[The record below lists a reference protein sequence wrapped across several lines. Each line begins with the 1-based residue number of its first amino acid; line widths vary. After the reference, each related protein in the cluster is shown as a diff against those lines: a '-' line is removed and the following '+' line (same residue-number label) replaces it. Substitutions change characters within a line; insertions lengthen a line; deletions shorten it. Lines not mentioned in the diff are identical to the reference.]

1 MKSKAGCVILILL
14 SFLLLGI
21 TRTTLAADLAL
32 EKLLTIF
39 EDKGVI
45 TAAEVEL
52 VKETM
57 AEERR
62 QLLKKEEE
70 LDERQKRLTRWEEEL
85 TDTANALQAEK
96 GSQNQRGETG
106 IPLEA
111 TYRDGFC
118 LQADEPELFALCLGG
133 LLQIDYRYF
142 NYAEADPNKNE
153 FDLRRVRLR
162 VKGQAL
168 RHFDYKFEYKF
179 QGAGSRNLLDA
190 YVDANL
196 FSFASFRI
204 GQFKEPFSLEHC
216 TLDSFGFFAER
227 SMGFYLTPGRD
238 VGLMAHANL
247 WSDRIYYGLG
257 IFNGDGLDDAPGGDV
272 DTPEFTGRLVLAP
285 FKHRGVSLLEDLQVG
300 GSLSYAEIDQNN
312 VEIHAKTT
320 GFTPFFDVASRAKF
334 NIIRETDK
342 RSRYGAELAWV
353 WGPFAVAGESIY
365 VLYQD
370 ITTSAD
376 QFDFELEDN
385 YASLLWMVTGEK
397 PVLQNG
403 VFQPIKPK
411 RSVWEG
417 GWGAIGLAFRY
428 DSFEA
433 DQIAYDVLI
442 YEGDSVREAEA
453 YTIAL
458 NWYLAPSVRVVLDAT
473 RTEFDRPLLIDR
485 DPLTGEA
492 IYSDREVVITG
503 RFQFGF

>member
-1 MKSKAGCVILILL
+1 
-14 SFLLLGI
+14 
-21 TRTTLAADLAL
+21 
-32 EKLLTIF
+32 
-39 EDKGVI
+39 
-45 TAAEVEL
+45 
-52 VKETM
+52 
-57 AEERR
+57 
-62 QLLKKEEE
+62 
-70 LDERQKRLTRWEEEL
+70 
-85 TDTANALQAEK
+85 
-96 GSQNQRGETG
+96 
-106 IPLEA
+106 
-111 TYRDGFC
+111 
-118 LQADEPELFALCLGG
+118 
-133 LLQIDYRYF
+133 
-142 NYAEADPNKNE
+142 
-153 FDLRRVRLR
+153 
-162 VKGQAL
+162 
-168 RHFDYKFEYKF
+168 
-179 QGAGSRNLLDA
+179 
-190 YVDANL
+190 VDANV

-216 TLDSFGFFAER
+216 TLDSLGFFAER
-227 SMGFYLTPGRD
+227 SMGYYLTPGRD
-238 VGLMAHANL
+238 VGLMAHASL

-257 IFNGDGLDDAPGGDV
+257 IFNGDGLDDAPGGHV

-285 FKHRGVSLLEDLQVG
+285 FKHRRISLLEDLQVG

-320 GFTPFFDVASRAKF
+320 GLTPFFDVASRAKF
-334 NIIRETDK
+334 NIIREADK

-353 WGPFAVAGESIY
+353 WGPFAVAGESTY

-376 QFDFELEDN
+376 QFDFELEDY

-397 PVLQNG
+397 PALQNG

-411 RSVWEG
+411 RSVWDG